1 MNKIVIFGDSFADPL
16 WPVEG
21 ADKKCDQLA
30 WCHLLK
36 QHNTVENLALSGTGP
51 DWSLS
56 RLTDYILHNN
66 TSDTN
71 LIFISSSIER
81 LDLDCYKDPSEQ
93 VHLSRIATG
102 ELRHKSQQF
111 ARNAVNWYM
120 TDRWQQNRQIM
131 YYSAIATLAH
141 HFKRTLYWPAL
152 TPLADTLKLCNS
164 SSITMPS
171 VGLMQ
176 LSKLDDPSYTGV
188 GLDTRVNHFNPHNH
202 QYIHQQLHNWCNH
215 NTPISVEGITKV

>member
-30 WCHLLK
+30 WPHLLK

-120 TDRWQQNRQIM
+120 TDSWQQNRQIM
-131 YYSAIATLAH
+131 YLGAISVLAH
-141 HFKRTLYWPAL
+141 HFRQVLYWPAL
-152 TPLADTLKLCNS
+152 TPLADTLQLCS
-164 SSITMPS
+164 SNITIPA

-176 LSKLDDPSYTGV
+176 LSKLDDPSYNGQ
-188 GLDTRVNHFNPHNH
+188 GLDARVNHFHPHNH
-202 QYIHQQLHNWCNH
+202 LYIYQQLHNWQTH
-215 NTPISVEGITKV
+215 GTTPVVDGITSV